1 MTPSWSPYI
10 FSPKNLG
17 KFFRSRNLIIMV
29 FGFPQSDQKVLQNLL
44 LYFLFFLKAIRFRT
58 LHSRL
63 TFTEKKIVD
72 ELFNKPR
79 IGRIVNLNLYQ
90 IKQDIGNAIGHYF
103 IILNDLF
110 ANIYIYVP
118 HFHSSIYFALR
129 KPSYVD
135 YSFLY
140 LRLTGRGQQAKPEAL
155 PFDSQNRCL
164 WIFCSC
170 LFFDP
175 DCFVNKLTFAKSFD
189 RNGID

>member
-1 MTPSWSPYI
+1 MTPSWSLYI

-17 KFFRSRNLIIMV
+17 KIFRGRNLIIMV

-63 TFTEKKIVD
+63 TFTEKKNCRWTLHQTSNRSD
-72 ELFNKPR
+72 SQSWFLANKAR
-79 IGRIVNLNLYQ
+79 FSWCNCRLDYSKWFV
-90 IKQDIGNAIGHYF
+90 
-103 IILNDLF
+103 
-110 ANIYIYVP
+110 
-118 HFHSSIYFALR
+118 SIYLDIPQFLSHIYFSLR
-129 KPSYVD
+129 EPTYVD

-164 WIFCSC
+164 
-170 LFFDP
+170 
-175 DCFVNKLTFAKSFD
+175 
-189 RNGID
+189 

>member
-17 KFFRSRNLIIMV
+17 KIFRSRNLIIMV

-79 IGRIVNLNLYQ
+79 IGRIVNLNFYQ
-90 IKQDIGNAIGHYF
+90 IKQVMLLAI
-103 IILNDLF
+103 ISLF
-110 ANIYIYVP
+110 
-118 HFHSSIYFALR
+118 
-129 KPSYVD
+129 
-135 YSFLY
+135 
-140 LRLTGRGQQAKPEAL
+140 
-155 PFDSQNRCL
+155 
-164 WIFCSC
+164 
-170 LFFDP
+170 
-175 DCFVNKLTFAKSFD
+175 
-189 RNGID
+189 

>member
-17 KFFRSRNLIIMV
+17 KIFRSRNLIIMV

-79 IGRIVNLNLYQ
+79 IGRIVNLDFYQ
-90 IKQDIGNAIGHYF
+90 IKQDICNAISHNF

-110 ANIYIYVP
+110 VNIYLDVP
-118 HFHSSIYFALR
+118 HF
-129 KPSYVD
+129 P
-135 YSFLY
+135 
-140 LRLTGRGQQAKPEAL
+140 Q
-155 PFDSQNRCL
+155 
-164 WIFCSC
+164 
-170 LFFDP
+170 
-175 DCFVNKLTFAKSFD
+175 
-189 RNGID
+189 